1 MNKLIL
7 ISLTSLLSF
16 STPTY
21 SEEDKNPF
29 DVSEAQFN
37 AGIGFESFI
46 GDYVNDRDGRL
57 AGTIASI
64 PGSNQ
69 LLSMYQGM
77 ERYAEEMTDWYDY
90 MEYMQ
95 ELEEATRLN
104 ADRTDNYAYEL
115 LSNTRIYLDTTGDGV
130 LNKRY
135 RHEDIISGSD
145 WDNNGIIDVF
155 DHPGYSHYQGQLSI
169 R

>member
-7 ISLTSLLSF
+7 TSLSALLVFSASSF
-16 STPTY
+16 A
-21 SEEDKNPF
+21 EEEKGPF
-29 DVSEAQFN
+29 DVTEAQFK
-37 AGIGFESFI
+37 AGITFESFI

-64 PGSNQ
+64 PGTSQ

-77 ERYAEEMTDWYDY
+77 TRYAEEMTDWYDY

-95 ELEEATRLN
+95 ELEEANRLN
-104 ADRTDNYAYEL
+104 SDRTDNYAYEL
-115 LSNTRIYLDTTGDGV
+115 LKNTRIYVDTTGDGV

-155 DHPGYSHYQGQLSI
+155 DHPGYSHYRGQISF
-169 R
+169 